1 MLGIVTSS
9 TGPSLPKFVR
19 EAEIKHGRVAMVSSV
34 AIPILDNVKPDVLG
48 VNFVDSL
55 ESPVQLA
62 LLGVVG
68 LSESAQIFKAY
79 NFPNEVS
86 DWFTMKES
94 HEPGNYS
101 FDPLGISNDKNTEKL
116 ISNELFIGRIAM
128 IGVAIE
134 MAQELGVGEKVF

>member
-9 TGPSLPKFVR
+9 IGYAAPPKFVQ
-19 EAEIKHGRVAMVSSV
+19 EAEIKHGRVAMLSSV
-34 AIPILDNVKPDVLG
+34 AIPVLDHVNPDTLG
-48 VNFVDSL
+48 VNFVNSL
-55 ESPVQLA
+55 DSPVQLA

-68 LSESAQIFKAY
+68 VSEAAQIFKAY

-101 FDPLGISNDKNTEKL
+101 FDPLGISNDKDLT
-116 ISNELFIGRIAM
+116 SNEMFIGRLAM
-128 IGVAIE
+128 VGVAIE
-134 MAQELGVGEKVF
+134 MAQELGVGEKIF

>member
-9 TGPSLPKFVR
+9 IGYASAPKFVQ
-19 EAEIKHGRVAMVSSV
+19 EAEIKHGRVAMLSSV
-34 AIPILDNVKPDVLG
+34 AIPVLDHVNPDTLG
-48 VNFVDSL
+48 VNFVNSL
-55 ESPVQLA
+55 DSPVQLA

-68 LSESAQIFKAY
+68 VSEAAQIFKAY

-101 FDPLGISNDKNTEKL
+101 FDPLGISKGKDLTSSEM
-116 ISNELFIGRIAM
+116 FIGRLAM
-128 IGVAIE
+128 VGVAIE

>member
-9 TGPSLPKFVR
+9 IGYATPPKFVR
-19 EAEIKHGRVAMVSSV
+19 EAEIKHGRVAMLSSV
-34 AIPILDNVKPDVLG
+34 AIPVLDHVSPDILG
-48 VNFVDSL
+48 VNFVNSL
-55 ESPVQLA
+55 DSPVQLG
-62 LLGVVG
+62 LLGIVG
-68 LSESAQIFKAY
+68 VSEVAQIFKAY

-86 DWFTMKES
+86 DWFTMKDS

-101 FDPLGISNDKNTEKL
+101 FDPLGISKGKDLT
-116 ISNELFIGRIAM
+116 SNEMFIGRLAM